1 VLLDCSTA
9 DRHRTRADPRTRLLD
24 EGDPVSVRS
33 HRWATLL
40 ATAGI
45 AALALSGCAQ
55 QNTAAP
61 AASAAPVQK
70 VENLPAPFDGAPVKV
85 ALVQQS
91 GAGDFFTA
99 WTAGAKAQAAAIN
112 IDLTV
117 YDARNDNAKQASD
130 LEQAIASKPAAI
142 IVDHGQT
149 DTIES
154 HVHDAVAA
162 GIPVIVYDL
171 ALNDPTGVIVTS
183 QSDASM
189 AQGVLDQ
196 LVADVGD
203 GAKVGLASTDGF
215 APLERRK
222 KVWDEVVAE
231 HDLDQVFFT
240 GKVTESTA
248 TDNIPLIDAAL
259 KANPGIQ
266 AIFAPYDEITKG
278 VVQAV
283 QQNNLQDKVK
293 VYGIDISNADI
304 EVMTA
309 DGSPWVATS
318 ATDPSAVG
326 AGVVRALAL
335 SLAGQLDETSV
346 QFPAITITRDFL
358 IEKGITNVA
367 QLREAEPSLLL
378 SDTVVADWL
387 PAISG

>member
-1 VLLDCSTA
+1 M
-9 DRHRTRADPRTRLLD
+9 
-24 EGDPVSVRS
+24 SVRS
-33 HRWATLL
+33 HRWATLV

-45 AALALSGCAQ
+45 AALALTGCAQ

-61 AASAAPVQK
+61 AATSAPVQK
-70 VENLPAPFDGAPVKV
+70 AENLPAPFDAEPLKV

-99 WTAGAKAQAAAIN
+99 WTAGAKAQATAIN

-130 LEQAIASKPAAI
+130 LEQAIAAKPDAI

-149 DTIES
+149 DTIEPR
-154 HVHDAVAA
+154 VREAVDA

-171 ALNDPTGVIVTS
+171 ALEDTDGVVVTS

-196 LVADVGD
+196 LVKDNGEA
-203 GAKVGLASTDGF
+203 AKVGLVSAEGF
-215 APLERRK
+215 APLDRRK
-222 KVWDEVVAE
+222 KVWDEVVAKNG
-231 HDLDQVFFT
+231 LDQLFFT

-248 TDNIPLIDAAL
+248 TDNIPLVDAAL
-259 KANPGIQ
+259 KANPGVQ

-283 QQNNLQDKVK
+283 LQNNLQDKVK

-304 EVMTA
+304 EVITA

-335 SLAGQLDETSV
+335 KLAGQLTEDTV
-346 QFPAITITRDFL
+346 QFPAVTITRDFL

-378 SDTVVADWL
+378 NDTVVADWL
-387 PAISG
+387 PAVSG

>member
-1 VLLDCSTA
+1 M
-9 DRHRTRADPRTRLLD
+9 
-24 EGDPVSVRS
+24 SVRS
-33 HRWATLL
+33 HRWAALV

-45 AALALSGCAQ
+45 AALALTGCAQ

-61 AASAAPVQK
+61 AASSAPVQK
-70 VENLPAPFDGAPVKV
+70 AENLPAPFDGEPLKV

-99 WTAGAKAQAAAIN
+99 WTAGAKAQAAAVN

-130 LEQAIASKPAAI
+130 LEQAIAAKPDAI

-149 DTIES
+149 DTIEPR
-154 HVHDAVAA
+154 VREAVDA

-171 ALNDPTGVIVTS
+171 ALEDTDGVVVTS

-196 LVADVGD
+196 LVKDNGE
-203 GAKVGLASTDGF
+203 GAKVGLVSAEGF
-215 APLERRK
+215 APLDRRK
-222 KVWDEVVAE
+222 KVWDEVVAKNG
-231 HDLDQVFFT
+231 LDQLFFT

-248 TDNIPLIDAAL
+248 TDNIPLVDAAL
-259 KANPGIQ
+259 KANPGVQ

-283 QQNNLQDKVK
+283 LQNNLQDKVK

-304 EVMTA
+304 EVITA

-335 SLAGQLDETSV
+335 KLAGQLTEDTV
-346 QFPAITITRDFL
+346 QFPAVTITRDFL

-378 SDTVVADWL
+378 NDTVVADWL
-387 PAISG
+387 PAVSG

>member
-1 VLLDCSTA
+1 M
-9 DRHRTRADPRTRLLD
+9 
-24 EGDPVSVRS
+24 SVRS
-33 HRWATLL
+33 HRWATLV

-45 AALALSGCAQ
+45 AALALTGCAQ

-61 AASAAPVQK
+61 AASSAPVQK
-70 VENLPAPFDGAPVKV
+70 AENLPAPFDGEPLKV

-99 WTAGAKAQAAAIN
+99 WTAGAKAQAAAVN

-130 LEQAIASKPAAI
+130 LEQAIAAKPDAI

-149 DTIES
+149 DTIEPR
-154 HVHDAVAA
+154 VREAVDA

-171 ALNDPTGVIVTS
+171 ALEDTDGVVVTS

-196 LVADVGD
+196 LVKDNGE
-203 GAKVGLASTDGF
+203 GAKVGLVSAEGF
-215 APLERRK
+215 APLDRRK
-222 KVWDEVVAE
+222 KVWDEVVAKNG
-231 HDLDQVFFT
+231 LDQLFFT

-248 TDNIPLIDAAL
+248 TDNIPLVDAAL
-259 KANPGIQ
+259 KANPGVQ

-283 QQNNLQDKVK
+283 LQNNLQDKVK

-304 EVMTA
+304 EVITA

-335 SLAGQLDETSV
+335 KLAGQLTEDTV
-346 QFPAITITRDFL
+346 QFPAVTITRDFL

-378 SDTVVADWL
+378 NDTVVADWL
-387 PAISG
+387 PAVSG

>member
-1 VLLDCSTA
+1 M
-9 DRHRTRADPRTRLLD
+9 
-24 EGDPVSVRS
+24 SVRS
-33 HRWATLL
+33 HRWATLV

-45 AALALSGCAQ
+45 AALALTGCAQ

-61 AASAAPVQK
+61 AASSAPVQK
-70 VENLPAPFDGAPVKV
+70 AENLPAPFDGEPLKV

-99 WTAGAKAQAAAIN
+99 WTAGAKAQAAAVN

-117 YDARNDNAKQASD
+117 YDARSGNAKQASG
-130 LEQAIASKPAAI
+130 LEQAIAAKPDAI

-149 DTIES
+149 DTIEPR
-154 HVHDAVAA
+154 VREAVDA

-171 ALNDPTGVIVTS
+171 ALEDTDGIVVTS

-196 LVADVGD
+196 LVKDNGED
-203 GAKVGLASTDGF
+203 AKVGLVSAEGF
-215 APLERRK
+215 APLDRRK
-222 KVWDEVVAE
+222 KVWDEVVAKNG
-231 HDLDQVFFT
+231 LDQLFFT

-248 TDNIPLIDAAL
+248 TDNIPLVDAAL
-259 KANPGIQ
+259 KAHPGVQ

-283 QQNNLQDKVK
+283 LQNNLQDKVK

-304 EVMTA
+304 EVITA

-335 SLAGQLDETSV
+335 KLAGQLTEDTV
-346 QFPAITITRDFL
+346 QFPAVTITRDFL

-378 SDTVVADWL
+378 NDTVVADWL
-387 PAISG
+387 PAVSG

>member
-1 VLLDCSTA
+1 MTARRPSPHST
-9 DRHRTRADPRTRLLD
+9 REGHSHPTPF

-33 HRWATLL
+33 HRWAALV

-45 AALALSGCAQ
+45 AALALTGCAQ

-61 AASAAPVQK
+61 AASSAPVQK
-70 VENLPAPFDGAPVKV
+70 AENLPAPFDGEPLEV

-99 WTAGAKAQAAAIN
+99 WTAGAKAQAAAVN

-130 LEQAIASKPAAI
+130 LEQAIAAKPDAI

-149 DTIES
+149 DTIEPR
-154 HVHDAVAA
+154 VREAVDA

-171 ALNDPTGVIVTS
+171 ALEDTDGVVVTS

-196 LVADVGD
+196 LVKDNGE
-203 GAKVGLASTDGF
+203 GAKVGLVSAEGF
-215 APLERRK
+215 APLDRRK
-222 KVWDEVVAE
+222 KVWDEVVAKNG
-231 HDLDQVFFT
+231 LDQLFFT

-248 TDNIPLIDAAL
+248 TDNIPLVDAAL
-259 KANPGIQ
+259 KANPGVQ

-283 QQNNLQDKVK
+283 LQNNLQDKVK

-304 EVMTA
+304 EVITA

-335 SLAGQLDETSV
+335 KLAGQLTENTV
-346 QFPAITITRDFL
+346 QFPAVTITRDFL

-378 SDTVVADWL
+378 NDTVVADWL
-387 PAISG
+387 PAVSG

>member
-1 VLLDCSTA
+1 M
-9 DRHRTRADPRTRLLD
+9 
-24 EGDPVSVRS
+24 SVRS
-33 HRWATLL
+33 HRWATLV

-45 AALALSGCAQ
+45 AALALTGCAQ
-55 QNTAAP
+55 QNSAAP
-61 AASAAPVQK
+61 AASAAPAQK
-70 VENLPAPFDGAPVKV
+70 VENLPAPFDGEPLKV

-91 GAGDFFTA
+91 GAGDYFTA

-130 LEQAIASKPAAI
+130 LEQAIAAKPDAI

-149 DTIES
+149 DTIEPR
-154 HVHDAVAA
+154 VREAVDA
-162 GIPVIVYDL
+162 GIPVVVYDL
-171 ALNDPTGVIVTS
+171 ALEDTDGVVVTS

-196 LVADVGD
+196 LVADTGE
-203 GAKVGLASTDGF
+203 GAKVGLVSAEGF
-215 APLERRK
+215 APLDRRK
-222 KVWDEVVAE
+222 VVWDEVVAE
-231 HDLDQVFFT
+231 NGLDQLFFT

-248 TDNIPLIDAAL
+248 TDNIPLVDAAL
-259 KANPGIQ
+259 KANPGVQ

-283 QQNNLQDKVK
+283 VQNNLQDAVK

-304 EVMTA
+304 EVMIA

-335 SLAGQLDETSV
+335 KLTDELSEDAV
-346 QFPAITITRDFL
+346 QFPAVTITRDFL

-378 SDTVVADWL
+378 EDTVVADWL
-387 PAISG
+387 PAVSG

>member
-1 VLLDCSTA
+1 M
-9 DRHRTRADPRTRLLD
+9 
-24 EGDPVSVRS
+24 SVRS
-33 HRWATLL
+33 HRWATLV

-45 AALALSGCAQ
+45 AALALTGCAQ
-55 QNTAAP
+55 QNTSAP

-70 VENLPAPFDGAPVKV
+70 AENLPAPFDGEPLKV

-130 LEQAIASKPAAI
+130 LEQAIAAKPDAI

-149 DTIES
+149 DTIEPR
-154 HVHDAVAA
+154 VREAVDA

-171 ALNDPTGVIVTS
+171 ALEDADGVVVTS

-196 LVADVGD
+196 LVKDNGE
-203 GAKVGLASTDGF
+203 GAKVGLVSAEGF
-215 APLERRK
+215 APLDRRK
-222 KVWDEVVAE
+222 KVWDEVVATNG
-231 HDLDQVFFT
+231 LDQLFFT

-248 TDNIPLIDAAL
+248 TDNIPLVDAAL
-259 KANPGIQ
+259 KANPGVQ

-283 QQNNLQDKVK
+283 RQNNLQDKVK

-304 EVMTA
+304 EVITA

-335 SLAGQLDETSV
+335 KLTGELPEDAV
-346 QFPAITITRDFL
+346 QFPAVTITRDFL

-378 SDTVVADWL
+378 TDTVVADWL
-387 PAISG
+387 PAVSG